1 MRLPLVAILFTAVVA
16 PMASAETIARPGSAD
31 PRVLLAT
38 YRNNEIYTV
47 VGTYGF
53 QTTVEFSSEESVET
67 VSIGDSVAWQVV
79 PAGHRVFL
87 KPQEPNAVTNMTVV
101 TSQRS
106 YYFDLSARKNR
117 DPAGVTYL
125 LRFTYPEGAP
135 TVVTAKPQ
143 APPPTA
149 PAKKPTDYNFDYSTK
164 GARDIAPVRVFD
176 DGEFT
181 YMQFASL
188 TDLPAVFLVDKDKQ
202 ESVVNYR
209 IEGPYVVI
217 ERIGR
222 QFSLRHGNEVA
233 CVYNRSAAEPPGEVA
248 EAAKRDH
255 AVPAGR

>member
-1 MRLPLVAILFTAVVA
+1 MKLALGMVLFTAVLTPVA
-16 PMASAETIARPGSAD
+16 WAQTSARPGSTD

-53 QTTVEFSSEESVET
+53 QTTVEFSSEESVDT

-101 TSQRS
+101 TSLRA

-117 DPAGVTYL
+117 DPTGVTFL

-135 TVVTAKPQ
+135 AVVTAKAQ
-143 APPPTA
+143 APPTTA
-149 PAKKPTDYNFDYSTK
+149 PARKPTDYNFDYSMK
-164 GARDIAPVRVFD
+164 GAREIAPIRVFD

-188 TDLPAVFLVDKDKQ
+188 ADLPAVFLVDKDKQ

-209 IEGPYVVI
+209 IEGPYVVV

-233 CVYNRSAAEPPGEVA
+233 CVYNRSPAAPAGEVA
-248 EAAKRDH
+248 AAAKSD
-255 AVPAGR
+255 PADAARR

>member
-1 MRLPLVAILFTAVVA
+1 MKLPLGAIIFTAVLA
-16 PMASAETIARPGSAD
+16 PTVWAETTSRPGTAD

-188 TDLPAVFLVDKDKQ
+188 ADLPAVFLVDKDKQ